1 MTKFKYILLVGAAFA
16 PFFAGQIQAAGFDQS
31 RYSIE
36 KSCSNSSDCKQYS
49 DDIVES
55 GTYIYVKNT
64 GSSSSNIELDNV
76 IVDAGGGIKINSQTP
91 PHRIGTIMIENG
103 GAFEFYSRSIINEID
118 IYDNTIGDYVT
129 GTIANGVANNILVTA
144 NSSLIINS
152 DEQAVNTDVRYN
164 GKLLAY
170 GGSTIENLK
179 AANGSEIALSKTST
193 IQGDLLLAGGAV
205 ITDASG
211 NIIYNNSTD
220 AADLTANVKN
230 LTLTGSVNNYFKT
243 EIKTNESNASLT
255 MDNGSF
261 DFDGLAFS
269 GWKTGT
275 ITDSAT
281 AENMQISFKL
291 DNNGYISGSVI
302 NSGGVLNM
310 KDSSMGDSI
319 EVEEGG
325 LLNQT
330 GEDSQLDTVFV
341 YEGGTFNIAPTT
353 GNAIAENVD
362 VASGGTF
369 RASGGAMISNITFGG
384 KADDANDNAKFHIST
399 SDDMLID
406 GITFYDKAKHGS
418 ITGNAVENFV
428 VGKGSLLV
436 VNNGTLN
443 GSWIYGE
450 VEANGTK
457 IAETSNNV
465 IFDGGVLALK
475 NGSSIKDI
483 KVEEGGSLFMS
494 ADSKIIENG
503 SIDIN
508 KNSTLGGYN
517 GSVFDYSEIAKKA
530 KNLTLSGGINDVLN
544 GRLEADKTR
553 QSVLFLDEGDF
564 DAAAGNIKNWYT
576 VAVGNSILDNYTAE
590 AGTYLLTDT
599 SKLSNLT
606 IADTAQAIID
616 SASHFV
622 GNLTIYKDADLTNS
636 TYNWSDLANDAD
648 LSGITL
654 VGGLNSTIENV
665 GLNTTAGD
673 DRSLTL
679 KDGSYA
685 ISDASGTAGILGLSG
700 WKYVYIQGDGTAV
713 KLEGDL
719 RVDNF
724 YVGGGTTF
732 DISGHSPLVSTI
744 YGNVFNDGTITALDG
759 STEADDRITITGN
772 YTAGTGAVLKLDVD
786 ALNNLADMLVIE
798 GDVIG
803 TTGLELKFVSQDEN
817 SAPIQIVKA
826 ENDDETT
833 AADFVISSVDGSPF
847 AWYSKKQADGWYI
860 NFDRQVVLGEVGGY
874 IGLLSASFEQ
884 TRNMTQNIKSKVYAT
899 RGYNKLMAEKFKKN
913 YNCCDDAAY
922 NVWVAPVYSNPK
934 VKAPFEFEAEISGLE
949 AGVDLLSKPHHKI
962 GVFASYRKGKYAFT
976 GDGKKYKMESK
987 ADVTIDSYLL
997 GLYYNWHRNEVW
1009 GFATVYG
1016 GEQRA
1021 DVSARNR
1028 VKADA
1033 DALELG
1039 ANVELGYTYAV
1050 NDKYNVEPSIRAEYT
1065 MLNYENIKDNAGKK
1079 ADYHLASQTEIEA
1092 GVKLQRVWEL
1102 DGGAAEIY
1110 IKPAVVQTITTGNNV
1125 TLTGMGKVK
1134 SLENETLGR
1143 ASVGGG
1149 YNVTKD
1155 LTIKSDVVYT
1165 YNHNYEDASINFGVN
1180 YAF

>member
-1 MTKFKYILLVGAAFA
+1 MTRFKCILLAGAAFA
-16 PFFAGQIQAAGFDQS
+16 PFFTGQIQAAGFDQS
-31 RYSIE
+31 RYSTE
-36 KSCSNSSDCKQYS
+36 KSCSNSNDCKQYS
-49 DDIVES
+49 DDIIEN
-55 GTYIYVKNT
+55 GTYLYVKNT

-76 IVDAGGGIKINSQTP
+76 IVDAGGGIKINAQTP

-103 GAFEFYSRSIINEID
+103 GAFEFYTRSIINEID
-118 IYDNTIGDYVT
+118 IYDNTINDYVT
-129 GTIANGVANNILVTA
+129 GSIANGVANNILVTT

-152 DEQAVNTDVRYN
+152 DEKAVNTDVRYN
-164 GKLLAY
+164 GKLLSY
-170 GGSTIENLK
+170 SGGIIENLK
-179 AANGSEIALSKTST
+179 AARGSEIALSKNST
-193 IQGDLLLAGGAV
+193 VQGNLVLASGAL
-205 ITDASG
+205 ITDVSG
-211 NIIYNNSTD
+211 NAIYNNSAD

-230 LTLTGSVNNYFKT
+230 LTLTGGVNSYFKT
-243 EIKTNESNASLT
+243 EIKTNESDASLT
-255 MDNGSF
+255 MDDGSF
-261 DFDGLAFS
+261 DFDGLTLS
-269 GWKTGT
+269 GWKNGT
-275 ITDSAT
+275 ITESAT
-281 AENMQISFKL
+281 AENMQIGFKL

-302 NSGGVLNM
+302 NSDGELNM
-310 KDSSMGDSI
+310 KANSMGDSL
-319 EVEEGG
+319 EVKSGG
-325 LLNQT
+325 VLNQT

-362 VASGGTF
+362 IAAGGTF

-384 KADDANDNAKFHIST
+384 KADDANDNAKFYIST

-406 GITFYDKAKHGS
+406 GITFYDTAKRGS

-428 VGKGSLLV
+428 VGKGSSLV

-465 IFDGGVLALK
+465 IYGGGVLVLK
-475 NGSSIKDI
+475 NGASIKDVT
-483 KVEEGGSLFMS
+483 VEAGGSLFMS
-494 ADSKIIENG
+494 ADSQIIENG
-503 SIDIN
+503 NIEIN
-508 KNSTLGGYN
+508 KDSVLGGYN
-517 GSVFDYSEIAKKA
+517 GSVFDYSKIAKKA

-576 VAVGNSILDNYTAE
+576 IVVGNSTFYNYVAG

-599 SKLSNLT
+599 SKLSNLV
-606 IADTAQAIID
+606 IENGAQMIID
-616 SASHFV
+616 NASHFA

-636 TYNWSDLANDAD
+636 AYNWSDLANDAD

-654 VGGLNSTIENV
+654 VGGLNSTIENA

-673 DRSLTL
+673 DRNLTL

-685 ISDASGTAGILGLSG
+685 ISDASGTTGILGLSG
-700 WKYVYIQGDGTAV
+700 WKYVYIQGDGTVV

-719 RVDNF
+719 RDDNL
-724 YVGGGTTF
+724 YIGGSTTF

-833 AADFVISSVDGSPF
+833 VADFVISSVDGSPF

-1016 GEQRA
+1016 GAQRA

-1028 VKADA
+1028 IKADA

-1039 ANVELGYTYAV
+1039 ASVELGYTYAV

-1102 DGGAAEIY
+1102 DDGAAEIY
-1110 IKPAVVQTITTGNNV
+1110 VKPAVVQTITTGNNV

-1143 ASVGGG
+1143 ISVGGG